1 MNIRPIDLQV
11 LIPRTIDVAKTAA
24 VNDNQPAAHQQ
35 QLSAQAKQ
43 TTAEQQR
50 QVQTKLSAQHD
61 GKVTT
66 DDLERQKQKDHR
78 QGEGRGRE
86 NASDA
91 DADAAGMS
99 AHSQPPDPVRGHT
112 IDIKT

>member
-1 MNIRPIDLQV
+1 LQV

-24 VNDNQPAAHQQ
+24 VNERQPAAHQQ

-43 TTAEQQR
+43 TAAEQQR

-78 QGEGRGRE
+78 QGEGRGHE
-86 NASDA
+86 NAEDVDA
-91 DADAAGMS
+91 DATGLS
-99 AHSQPPDPVRGHT
+99 AHSQPTDPLRGHT